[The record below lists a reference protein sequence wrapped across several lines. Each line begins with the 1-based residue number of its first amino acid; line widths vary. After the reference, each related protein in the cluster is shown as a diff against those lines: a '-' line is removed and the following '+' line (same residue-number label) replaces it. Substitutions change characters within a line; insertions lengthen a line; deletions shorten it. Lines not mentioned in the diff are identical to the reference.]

1 MLWAGLHFKNHEIAT
16 ELGVN
21 SQIQIGAISVAIMLL
36 FNFMLV
42 LPIIGTADKIFA
54 KLVRGHIKILLMQF
68 SINSAFFAIVF
79 FIYAAI
85 VLQGKTYIYNY
96 VSEECANPIGY
107 FGDYDRI
114 HKIADRFS
122 CSTECPCSAGMTL
135 R

>member
-1 MLWAGLHFKNHEIAT
+1 M
-16 ELGVN
+16 
-21 SQIQIGAISVAIMLL
+21 QIGAISVAIMLL
-36 FNFMLV
+36 FNFILV

-54 KLVRGHIKILLMQF
+54 KLF

-79 FIYAAI
+79 FIYAGI

-96 VSEECANPIGY
+96 VTEECSNPIGY

-122 CSTECPCSAGMTL
+122 CSTECPCSADKTL
-135 R
+135 WPVDFRS